1 AHAWGDGTAVPDLT
15 MARSGPGQ
23 LSLAGALAMVRAAAT
38 NAVFTSSVTGDANP
52 RWQVTADGAHA
63 WGDGTAVP
71 DLTMARSGPGQLS
84 VGGSL
89 AMVRAATTDAVF
101 ASSVS
106 GDANPRWQVT
116 ADGAHAWGDG
126 TAVPDLTMARSGPG
140 QLSLGSGSLSLGG
153 SLSVGSLAMV
163 RAAATNAVFTSS
175 VTGDANPRWQVT
187 ADGAHAWG
195 DGTAVPDLT
204 MARSGPGQLSV
215 GGSLALL
222 GGSASAPGV
231 KFVGGTAG
239 LFSPGADQLAIGT
252 ASTERMRIDQTGNV
266 GV

>member
-23 LSLAGALAMVRAAAT
+23 LSLAGA
-38 NAVFTSSVTGDANP
+38 
-52 RWQVTADGAHA
+52 
-63 WGDGTAVP
+63 
-71 DLTMARSGPGQLS
+71 
-84 VGGSL
+84 
-89 AMVRAATTDAVF
+89 
-101 ASSVS
+101 
-106 GDANPRWQVT
+106 
-116 ADGAHAWGDG
+116 
-126 TAVPDLTMARSGPG
+126 
-140 QLSLGSGSLSLGG
+140 
-153 SLSVGSLAMV
+153 LAMV

-266 GV
+266 GVGIQSPTAVLHVMGNTNNEEIVVVDAPAGQTTDLQTWRVNGVVRADITSTGSIELNTITFVNGTGGAVGGGNGN